1 MNHVLHLAR
10 RFTGSLGRHR
20 PEPGFAARVLRPAE
34 LELWLRFDPADQRH
48 SLIVAERL
56 LARHP
61 GAPDVE
67 VAAALLHDIGKLDAG
82 LGTMRRVGA
91 TLLAAGDRSRRHRD
105 HERLGAAL
113 LRSIGSDVRTV
124 DIVAGVASPARSRV
138 EAADD
143 V

>member
-1 MNHVLHLAR
+1 MSHVVHLAR
-10 RFTGSLGRHR
+10 RFTGSLGRRR
-20 PEPGFAARVLRPAE
+20 PDPGFAARVLRPAE

-48 SLIVAERL
+48 SFIVAERL

-61 GAPDVE
+61 EAPDVE
-67 VAAALLHDIGKLDAG
+67 VAAALLHDVGKLDAG

-91 TLLAAGDRSRRHRD
+91 ALFAADDRTRRHRD

-113 LRSIGSDVRTV
+113 LRSVGSDARLV
-124 DIVAGVASPARSRV
+124 DIVAGVASPARSRL
-138 EAADD
+138 ETADD